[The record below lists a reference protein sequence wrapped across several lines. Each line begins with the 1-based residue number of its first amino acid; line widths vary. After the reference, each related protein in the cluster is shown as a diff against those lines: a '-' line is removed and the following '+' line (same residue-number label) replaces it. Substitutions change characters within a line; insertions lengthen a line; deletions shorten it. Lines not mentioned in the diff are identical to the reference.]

1 MAEANGEPLVV
12 IRGLRGFLAGERF
25 VLRVG
30 EAMVIGRSRK
40 ADLSTRNAERLRHR
54 PDWQELIHKPPFNTV
69 SRRHVRIHFLHP
81 GLVEIKD
88 ISSNGTFLDGSRI
101 DCVAVTDLDER
112 GHVLAVGSQERFE
125 ITMLNAQ
132 RMND

>member
-1 MAEANGEPLVV
+1 MGSNGEPLVV
-12 IRGLRGFLAGERF
+12 IRGMRGYLEGERF

-40 ADLSTRNAERLRHR
+40 ADLSTRNAERLHGRA
-54 PDWQELIHKPPFNTV
+54 DWKQLIHQPPFNTV

-88 ISSNGTFLDGSRI
+88 ISSNGTFLDGNRI
-101 DCVAVTDLDER
+101 DCVAVTDLAENN
-112 GHVLAVGSQERFE
+112 HVLAVGAQERFE
-125 ITMLNAQ
+125 IAMLNG
-132 RMND
+132 RTIN